1 MIIEATVK
9 WKDTGD
15 IGNVLIKV
23 GEDVCEEDDDNI
35 FYYIEDESE
44 IEHYLTPNGVEDF
57 WVIEYSKY

>member
-1 MIIEATVK
+1 MTIEATIK

-15 IGNVLIKV
+15 IENVLIKV
-23 GEDVCEEDDDNI
+23 GEDVGEDDDHI